1 MLKLFNYLKKIN
13 IKFILVINLIFTTL
27 VLLFWIIDK
36 KIPPFGPSLNSFF
49 LSELYQKKQPALFKV
64 DDEIENKIMSYKLSL
79 NISDNA
85 VINTNEVKDLF
96 WANEIINGGYIL
108 HFRHGEREKWD
119 EALYGFDNYELL
131 YKKDARNETWYRAT
145 CMTERGIETS
155 KSIKRG
161 FEHADIKIHKV
172 LSSPSCR
179 ARETAVY
186 AFGRIDELHSSL
198 LHYSALNPLD
208 KQKFALNLKKTLLE
222 FELDEDKNL
231 ILSAHNSVWDSQTA
245 VPGEGL
251 IDETNITNMGL
262 DETGFY
268 IVENKDN
275 KIILRYKF
283 NTSSAF
289 LKLLYRLA
297 PESKKCSKPRN
308 PEVGCSSM

>member
-36 KIPPFGPSLNSFF
+36 KIPPFGSSLNSLF
-49 LSELYQKKQPALFKV
+49 YQNYIKKQPALFKV

-96 WANEIINGGYIL
+96 WANEIINGRYIL
-108 HFRHGEREKWD
+108 HILDMVKERNGMKHYMD
-119 EALYGFDNYELL
+119 LITMNCFI
-131 YKKDARNETWYRAT
+131 KKMQRNETWYRAT

-208 KQKFALNLKKTLLE
+208 KQKFALNLKKLFL
-222 FELDEDKNL
+222 NL
-231 ILSAHNSVWDSQTA
+231 
-245 VPGEGL
+245 
-251 IDETNITNMGL
+251 
-262 DETGFY
+262 
-268 IVENKDN
+268 K
-275 KIILRYKF
+275 
-283 NTSSAF
+283 
-289 LKLLYRLA
+289 
-297 PESKKCSKPRN
+297 
-308 PEVGCSSM
+308 